1 MLKGTLVVSLLRV
14 SSRPASRLLRVQC
27 QVWLFI
33 VLDAQLVEGKKYF
46 KYNA

>member
-1 MLKGTLVVSLLRV
+1 MLKGTLAISLLRI
-14 SSRPASRLLRVQC
+14 SSSRLLQC

-33 VLDAQLVEGKKYF
+33 VLDTQLVEGKQYF